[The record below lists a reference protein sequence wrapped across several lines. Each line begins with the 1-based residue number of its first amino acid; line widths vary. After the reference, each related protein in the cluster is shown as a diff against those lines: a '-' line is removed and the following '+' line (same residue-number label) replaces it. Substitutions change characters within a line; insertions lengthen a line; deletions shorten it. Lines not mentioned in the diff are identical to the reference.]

1 MENSKANEP
10 HKFVLNLRLLDLRNS
25 NKHVA
30 LQNLPILYP
39 CKNIRRQYRNKKPLK
54 IIATTWNNEFKL
66 PDGCY
71 SESDIQDHIEYIIK
85 NKKHYL
91 LILLFVFTSI

>member
-1 MENSKANEP
+1 M
-10 HKFVLNLRLLDLRNS
+10 LRFKTCLFF
-25 NKHVA
+25 
-30 LQNLPILYP
+30 ILAKTYGASTET
-39 CKNIRRQYRNKKPLK
+39 KKPRK